1 MRWLREVIEKL
12 VKGVFEYESDKLIFD
27 VPSIE
32 KGLAKDETYSGSF
45 RIGTESNQKVK
56 GLVYSSNKRLICET
70 KEFNGND
77 VTIRYTFD
85 TNGLDAGDVIKGD
98 IRIVSEAGEYYLP
111 FSFSIVH
118 KIMEESGE
126 NVRNIYHFAKQAQ
139 EDFRTATK
147 LFYTPEFIRVFD
159 GNDRVHLT
167 KYRGFSNIE
176 GSGQALEDFLISIN
190 KKNEIEYSTDK
201 GIYEYI
207 DVTRDLR
214 CQLDIYKSTWGYV
227 DINVYADEDFIELE
241 KTKIRG
247 FEFDGSIYRLFYN
260 IRADRLHGGRNYGKI
275 YIEDAHQ
282 RAEVTIIVSNN
293 GRASSKRAAS
303 REMKALTFRLSKC
316 YIQFRTKQITIGTW
330 VRDSMK
336 IVERM
341 NLLDDKNPVS
351 RLFQAQLLIVEER
364 FNEAKWILDHVET
377 QMDLMDASEEVQ
389 CYYLYLT
396 TLYKRDNA
404 YVDEVGEKLLKHF
417 KRNQHSMPIFWML
430 LYIDEELSG
439 SNSKKLT
446 AIERMYRQGCVS
458 PIIYVEAYN
467 IFVSNHLAITKLSGF
482 EINVISF
489 GVKYGKISRDMI
501 EQVAMLAYRTRD
513 FSEKILKLLSDIY
526 DLYNDADLVES
537 ACAMLIRS
545 SVTDE
550 KYHVWYERGV
560 ELGLKITRL
569 YEYFMYSLP
578 KKYDRLI
585 PKAVIMYF
593 GFQNQL
599 SFEKKASLYANLIRF
614 KKQGIELYNTYQEN
628 MLVFAIEQVME
639 DRINNDLAVIYEEV
653 LTPDV
658 IRPNMASH
666 LSKIIFAKAVS
677 CNDDDIESVV
687 LIQEEFEGEFVYP
700 VVDNMSYPYV
710 YSNNVTIFYEYKDG
724 HRSIVPLSAIKALV
738 NESVYVPLIR
748 RYVVGNL
755 PFLLYLCEGKRG
767 YISIDEGNADF
778 CRDLVE
784 SEYITE
790 RLKADLRIGLMHY
803 YYDADR
809 NNTLDEFLLNTD
821 IGSINCADRNK
832 ILEFLVKRGLYENA
846 YDMIATYGDENTD
859 ADSVFKICSHI
870 IGKADRHD
878 DNILVKYTY
887 NAFLNGK
894 YDNTTLAYLVN
905 NYEGLTKELRNIWK
919 AAKAFSIDCYSLVEK
934 ILVQMLFSGTSIA
947 ERDEI
952 FEEYRS
958 RGGNKSVEMA
968 YLTYLSYEYFV
979 KERTVSEAIFEIIVS
994 NYRAG
999 ERLNDACKLA
1009 LLKFYAEN
1017 PEAKTQRIRDMIYM
1031 FIQEYLHRNIYFKF
1045 FSVYVDEIPELS
1057 AFSDALFV
1065 EYRANPNS
1073 KVLLHYCLEDGSE
1086 SSDAYRTEEMKN
1098 MFGGIFSKEF
1108 ILFFGENLQY
1118 YVTESVGGKER
1129 LTISDTATITET
1141 SSDGSRSRYN
1151 QLNEM
1156 VVSKTLQDESTLM
1169 ELMEEYV
1176 EEDNFARE
1184 VFGIL

>member
-12 VKGVFEYESDKLIFD
+12 SNGIFDYESDKIIFD

-32 KGLAKDETYSGSF
+32 KGLTKDEMYSGSF
-45 RIGTESNQKVK
+45 RMGSESGQKIK
-56 GLVYSSNKRLICET
+56 GLIYTSNKRLICET
-70 KEFNGND
+70 KEFNDND
-77 VTIRYTFD
+77 ITVKYTFD
-85 TNGLDAGDVIKGD
+85 TLGLDAGDEIKGD

-111 FSFSIVH
+111 FAFSIVH
-118 KIMEESGE
+118 KIVEDSGE
-126 NVRNIYHFAKQAQ
+126 AIRNIFHFTKQAQ
-139 EDFRTATK
+139 NDFRTATK
-147 LFYTPEFIRVFD
+147 LFYSKDFIRAFD
-159 GNDRVHLT
+159 GNDRLHLT
-167 KYRGFSNIE
+167 KYRGFSNVE
-176 GSGQALEDFLISIN
+176 GNGQAVEDFLISIN
-190 KKNEIEYSTDK
+190 KKNVVEYGTDK
-201 GIYEYI
+201 SIYEYT
-207 DVTRDLR
+207 DVTRDVR
-214 CQLDIYKSTWGYV
+214 CQLDIYKSIWGFV
-227 DINVYADEDFIELE
+227 DINVYTDEDFIELE
-241 KTKIRG
+241 KSKIRG

-260 IRADRLHGGRNYGKI
+260 IRADRLHGGRNYAKI

-282 RAEVTIIVSNN
+282 KLEIEVIVSNS
-293 GRASSKRAAS
+293 GRASAKRAAN
-303 REMKALTFRLSKC
+303 REMKALTFRLCKC
-316 YIQFRTKQITIGTW
+316 YIQFRTKQISIGTW

-351 RLFQAQLLIVEER
+351 RLYQAQLLIVEER
-364 FNEAKWILDHVET
+364 FSEAKWILDHVET
-377 QMDLMDASEEVQ
+377 QMDLMDAPEEVQ

-439 SNSKKLT
+439 SSSKKLT
-446 AIERMYRQGCVS
+446 AIERMYRQGTTS
-458 PIIYVEAYN
+458 PILYVEAYN
-467 IFVSNHLAITKLSGF
+467 IFVANHLAITKLSSF
-482 EINVISF
+482 EISVISF
-489 GVKYGKISRDMI
+489 GVKNGKISQDMI
-501 EQVAMLAYRTRD
+501 EQVAMLAYRMRD
-513 FSEKILKLLSDIY
+513 FSERVLTLLSDIY
-526 DLYNDADLVES
+526 DLYNDPDLVEA

-569 YEYFMYSLP
+569 YEYFMFSLP

-599 SFEKKASLYANLIRF
+599 SYEKKAALYANLIKF
-614 KKQGIELYNTYQEN
+614 KKQGIDLYNTYQEN

-639 DRINNDLAVIYEEV
+639 ERIDVNLATIYEEV
-653 LTPDV
+653 LSQDV

-666 LSKIIFAKAVS
+666 LSKIIFAKAVN
-677 CNDDDIESVV
+677 CDDENIESIILV
-687 LIQEEFEGEFVYP
+687 QEEFEGEFVYP
-700 VVDNMSYPYV
+700 VVDNMSYPYI
-710 YSNNVTIFYEYKDG
+710 YSNNITLFYEYKDG
-724 HRSIVPLSAIKALV
+724 HREIVPDSKVKSLI
-738 NESVYVPLIR
+738 NESTYVPLIR

-767 YISIDEGNADF
+767 YISIDESNADF

-803 YYDADR
+803 YFEADR
-809 NNTLDEFLLNTD
+809 YNTLDEFLLNID
-821 IGSINCADRNK
+821 IGNLSSSDRNQL
-832 ILEFLVKRGLYENA
+832 LEFFVKRGLYENA
-846 YDMIATYGDENTD
+846 YDMLATYGDENVD
-859 ADSVFKICSHI
+859 AESLFKVCLHI
-870 IGKADRHD
+870 IGRADRHD
-878 DNILVKYTY
+878 DNVLVKFTY

-894 YDNTTLAYLVN
+894 YDNSTLAYLVN
-905 NYEGLTKELRNIWK
+905 NYSGLTKELRNIWK
-919 AAKAFSIDCYSLVEK
+919 AAKAFSIDCYVLVEK
-934 ILVQMLFSGTSIA
+934 IIVQMLFSGTNIA

-958 RGGNKSVEMA
+958 RGGQKNVEMA
-968 YLTYLSYEYFV
+968 YLSYLSYEYFV
-979 KERTVSEAIFEIIVS
+979 KERTVSEAIFEIIVA

-999 ERLNDACKLA
+999 EKLNDACKLA
-1009 LLKFYAEN
+1009 LLKYYADN
-1017 PEAKTQRIRDMIYM
+1017 PSAKTQRIKDMIYM

-1045 FSVYVDEIPELS
+1045 FSVYVDEIPELA

-1065 EYRANPNS
+1065 EYRANPGS
-1073 KVLLHYCLEDGSE
+1073 KVLLHYSLEDGSE
-1086 SSDAYRTEEMKN
+1086 KGESYRTEEMKN

-1108 ILFFGENLQY
+1108 ILFFGEKLQY

-1129 LTISDTATITET
+1129 LTLSDNAMITET
-1141 SSDGSRSRYN
+1141 STDGSGSRYN
-1151 QLNEM
+1151 LLNDM
-1156 VVSKTLQDESTLM
+1156 VVAKALQDESTLM

-1176 EEDNFARE
+1176 KQDIFARE